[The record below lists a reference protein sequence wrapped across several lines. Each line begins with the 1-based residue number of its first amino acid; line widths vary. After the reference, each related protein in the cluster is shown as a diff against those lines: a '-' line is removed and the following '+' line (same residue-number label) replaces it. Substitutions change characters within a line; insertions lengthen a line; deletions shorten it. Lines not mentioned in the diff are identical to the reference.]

1 MFRYSLLDIHNWG
14 DGMDNLI
21 KESTFRAMLTERVVS
36 FLKNDTYSERDVD
49 IIHAVVDIVCGV
61 LADIPKIKG

>member
-1 MFRYSLLDIHNWG
+1 MVDEY
-14 DGMDNLI
+14 DNLI
-21 KESTFRAMLTERVVS
+21 REGVFRSMFTERVVS

>member
-1 MFRYSLLDIHNWG
+1 MNMIILSERMF
-14 DGMDNLI
+14 
-21 KESTFRAMLTERVVS
+21 TERVVS

-61 LADIPKIKG
+61 LADIPKIKE